1 MFGNKKLKQENKQLQ
16 ETINALNDTIKQLDS
31 DSLRNTIFR
40 LNNDISNLNNDISN
54 LNKNIDYLS
63 LAISHKESE
72 LNDLNKNKNILEG
85 ILFDLN
91 FTIPNLKEQKE
102 SLEKDILK
110 LESNLNESKTI
121 LDVYEIELN
130 QYEEKLNFNLY
141 SDLGFYDNNIISNS
155 LSLVQDQLKQ
165 CIKDNNAV
173 KCSTTWTV
181 NNSTKQGEIVVKN
194 ISKLILRSFNNE
206 SNLLISKVK
215 IDKLSD
221 YKNKIIKS
229 YSDINKFAAYFNLS
243 ITDEYLKLKLR
254 ELEIEYFLREQKI
267 EEKEELKRI
276 QLELKEQ
283 KKVEDEYTKEL
294 LKIEKEENLKN
305 EILLKTKIEYD
316 NILQELTS
324 THDKEIVKL
333 QNSINKLSLELG
345 LIKTNKER
353 IKSLAEQTKRG
364 FVYIISNEDSFGKNI
379 FKIGLTR
386 RLNPLERINE
396 LSNASVPFK
405 FNIHGII
412 YSDDAPNLEKLLH
425 NELDLHR
432 VNKFNKRKEFFNTT
446 LQDIKNILS
455 INNIDYKIFESA
467 IDISDFNIADSI
479 ILNNKN

>member
-40 LNNDISNLNNDISN
+40 LNDDISN

-110 LESNLNESKTI
+110 LESNLNEYKTI
-121 LDVYEIELN
+121 LDEYTIELN
-130 QYEEKLNFNLY
+130 QYEEKLDFNLY

-165 CIKDNNAV
+165 CIKNNNAV
-173 KCSTTWTV
+173 KCSTTWTI
-181 NNSTKQGEIVVKN
+181 NNSAKQGEIVVKN

-229 YSDINKFAAYFNLS
+229 YSDINKFAVYFNLF
-243 ITDEYLKLKLR
+243 ITDEYLKLKLK

-283 KKVEDEYTKEL
+283 KKVEDEYAKEL

-305 EILLKTKIEYD
+305 ETLLKTKIEYD

-324 THDKEIVKL
+324 THDKETVKL
-333 QNSINKLSLELG
+333 QNSINKLSLELE

-353 IKSLAEQTKRG
+353 VKSLAEQTKCG

-425 NELDLHR
+425 VELDLHR